1 MDGQAAGLAFLPDVT
16 QGEPLVPVVSGVKDV
31 TKGSATIQGQRL
43 SKSGR
48 IGNVGHSRVFLHGRQ
63 ADVPVDARR
72 IVLVQTT
79 KLHMDRKPRLG
90 IPKKETQD
98 LVRRP
103 AKSLELTVYVLKESI
118 VVAAKARLLVVAK
131 QVGQAFA
138 CPDLPTVLVS
148 ERGRIGLIA

>member
-1 MDGQAAGLAFLPDVT
+1 M
-16 QGEPLVPVVSGVKDV
+16 S
-31 TKGSATIQGQRL
+31 
-43 SKSGR
+43 
-48 IGNVGHSRVFLHGRQ
+48 LHGRQ

-79 KLHMDRKPRLG
+79 KLHMDRKPRFG